1 MNFLELAQQRYTTK
15 KYNPTQKITNEE
27 IETLKQI
34 LQLSP
39 SSINSQPWH
48 FTFVADQE
56 QKSKLAAVSY
66 FNEERINQA
75 SHLVVFSVI
84 DDIALFE
91 KQIEQ
96 NLPQGAINYYK
107 QFMQPQAERNIKSW
121 LQHQVYLSLGFFL
134 SACAAMHIDSTPME
148 GILGAEYD
156 NLLADADYTALFA
169 VAIGYRDPEDSNQL
183 HLRPKSRLPLE
194 DVVKEFKI
202 S

>member
-84 DDIALFE
+84 DDIALLE
-91 KQIEQ
+91 KQIKQ
-96 NLPQGAINYYK
+96 HLPQGAINYYK
-107 QFMQPQAERNIKSW
+107 QFMQPQAEENIKSW

-148 GILGAEYD
+148 GIETHSYD
-156 NLLADADYTALFA
+156 TILQHNGYKTLFA
-169 VAIGYRDPEDSNQL
+169 VALGHRDNNDNNQPEKM
-183 HLRPKSRLPLE
+183 PKSRLS
-194 DVVKEFKI
+194 I
-202 S
+202 NNIITTI

>member
-107 QFMQPQAERNIKSW
+107 QFMQPQAEENIKSW

-134 SACAAMHIDSTPME
+134 SACGAMHIDSTPME
-148 GILGAEYD
+148 GIETHSYD
-156 NLLADADYTALFA
+156 TILQHNGYKTLFA
-169 VAIGYRDPEDSNQL
+169 VALGHRDTNDNNQPEKM
-183 HLRPKSRLPLE
+183 PKSRLS
-194 DVVKEFKI
+194 I
-202 S
+202 NNIITSI